1 MYPWQKWLMMK
12 VWDLVMKLLENGVKG
27 SCPHQQSLPK
37 DLCGYKSHGEKVGG
51 VWDLIMRLLGGE
63 GKGSSPYQK
72 NLLKTFAD
80 IKVMGSKDCKVQ
92 IHYIEGKVHKL

>member
-1 MYPWQKWLMMK
+1 M
-12 VWDLVMKLLENGVKG
+12 
-27 SCPHQQSLPK
+27 
-37 DLCGYKSHGEKVGG
+37 GG

-92 IHYIEGKVHKL
+92 IHYSEGKVHKL